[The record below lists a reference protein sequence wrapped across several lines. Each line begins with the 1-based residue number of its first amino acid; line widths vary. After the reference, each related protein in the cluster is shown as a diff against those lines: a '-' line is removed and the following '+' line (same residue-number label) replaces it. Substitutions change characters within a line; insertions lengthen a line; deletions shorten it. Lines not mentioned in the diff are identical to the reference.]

1 MKTVPLIRRSAL
13 AAAVASALLVI
24 SPAFGQTTPPPTD
37 PPVVVI
43 EDRALRDRT
52 DDRNLT
58 LTTPLEVKDATG
70 TTFLTLPTGTSVGR
84 ERLETRFAAE
94 GVPIRQRT
102 DLRDVTL
109 QEGTT
114 VTNRATGEIDD
125 LPAGTVIRVKLDQR
139 MDANGNIV
147 RDRIDLRA
155 VKPDGTRVRIRDRAP
170 EIEVVDV
177 ENEVDAPDAP
187 DDEIGD
193 RQRRR
198 GRDAARS
205 EDSSRGGSGRADRP
219 DRSGPGDRAGP
230 SERSGRADRA
240 ERPDRSGRGDRVER
254 PERPERSGSGGGGH
268 SGPG

>member
-1 MKTVPLIRRSAL
+1 MKTLPLIRRSAL
-13 AAAVASALLVI
+13 AAAVASALLVM
-24 SPAFGQTTPPPTD
+24 SPAFGQATPPPAD

-43 EDRALRDRT
+43 EDRALRDRI

-58 LTTPLEVKDATG
+58 LSTPLEVKDATG

-109 QEGTT
+109 QEATS
-114 VTNRATGEIDD
+114 VTNRATGEVVE

-170 EIEVVDV
+170 EIEVVDM

-187 DDEIGD
+187 DDEIAGQS
-193 RQRRR
+193 RQR
-198 GRDAARS
+198 GRDAARTA
-205 EDSSRGGSGRADRP
+205 DNSRGGSGRADRA
-219 DRSGPGDRAGP
+219 DRSGRG
-230 SERSGRADRA
+230 DRA
-240 ERPDRSGRGDRVER
+240 ERPDRSGRSDR
-254 PERPERSGSGGGGH
+254 PERPERSGRGGGN

>member
-1 MKTVPLIRRSAL
+1 MKTVPLIRYSAL
-13 AAAVASALLVI
+13 AAALASALFVTT
-24 SPAFGQTTPPPTD
+24 PAFGQTTPPAD

-43 EDRALRDRT
+43 EDRALRDRI

-58 LTTPLEVKDATG
+58 LSTPLEVKDATG

-109 QEGTT
+109 QEATS
-114 VTNRATGEIDD
+114 VTNRATGEIVE

-170 EIEVVDV
+170 EIEVVDM

-187 DDEIGD
+187 DDGIAGQS
-193 RQRRR
+193 RQR
-198 GRDAARS
+198 GRDAVRAA
-205 EDSSRGGSGRADRP
+205 DNSRGGSGRADRS
-219 DRSGPGDRAGP
+219 D
-230 SERSGRADRA
+230 RSGRADRA
-240 ERPDRSGRGDRVER
+240 DRPDRSGRSDR
-254 PERPERSGSGGGGH
+254 PERPERSGRGGGN

>member
-13 AAAVASALLVI
+13 AAAVASALLVL

-52 DDRNLT
+52 DDRNLA

-109 QEGTT
+109 QEATT
-114 VTNRATGEIDD
+114 VTNRATGEIVD

-170 EIEVVDV
+170 EIEVVDM
-177 ENEVDAPDAP
+177 ENEIDGV
-187 DDEIGD
+187 DEIGD

-198 GRDAARS
+198 GRDAARV
-205 EDSSRGGSGRADRP
+205 EDNSRSSGAARVERS
-219 DRSGPGDRAGP
+219 DRSGRGDRAGR
-230 SERSGRADRA
+230 SERSGHVERADRV
-240 ERPDRSGRGDRVER
+240 ERPDRSGRSERVER
-254 PERPERSGSGGGGH
+254 AERPERSGRGGGGN

>member
-1 MKTVPLIRRSAL
+1 MKTIPLLRHSAL
-13 AAAVASALLVI
+13 AAAVATALLVTY
-24 SPAFGQTTPPPTD
+24 PAFGQTTPPPAD

-52 DDRNLT
+52 DERNLT
-58 LTTPLEVKDATG
+58 LDTPLEVKDATG

-102 DLRDVTL
+102 DLRNVTL
-109 QEGTT
+109 QEATS
-114 VTNRATGEIDD
+114 VTNRATGEVVE

-187 DDEIGD
+187 DDGIASQS
-193 RQRRR
+193 RQR
-198 GRDAARS
+198 GRDAVRS
-205 EDSSRGGSGRADRP
+205 ADNSRGGSGRAERS
-219 DRSGPGDRAGP
+219 DRSGRGDR
-230 SERSGRADRA
+230 SDRA
-240 ERPDRSGRGDRVER
+240 ERPERPDRSGRSERVER
-254 PERPERSGSGGGGH
+254 PERPERSGGGN

>member
-13 AAAVASALLVI
+13 AAAVTAALLVTYP
-24 SPAFGQTTPPPTD
+24 SFGQTTPPPADT
-37 PPVVVI
+37 PVVVI

-52 DDRNLT
+52 DERNLT
-58 LTTPLEVKDATG
+58 LDTPLEVKDATG

-109 QEGTT
+109 QDAAS
-114 VTNRATGEIDD
+114 VTNRATGEVVE

-170 EIEVVDV
+170 EIEVVDI

-187 DDEIGD
+187 DDEIGN
-193 RQRRR
+193 RQRQR
-198 GRDAARS
+198 GRDAARTA
-205 EDSSRGGSGRADRP
+205 DNSRGGGGRAERS
-219 DRSGPGDRAGP
+219 DRSGRGDRGDRA
-230 SERSGRADRA
+230 ERP
-240 ERPDRSGRGDRVER
+240 ERPDRSGRGERVER
-254 PERPERSGSGGGGH
+254 PERPERSGGN

>member
-13 AAAVASALLVI
+13 AAAVASALLVM

-37 PPVVVI
+37 PPAVVI
-43 EDRALRDRT
+43 EDRALRDRI

-70 TTFLTLPTGTSVGR
+70 TTFLTLPVGTSVGR

-94 GVPIRQRT
+94 GVPIRLRT

-109 QEGTT
+109 QEATT
-114 VTNRATGEIDD
+114 VTNRATGEIVE

-155 VKPDGTRVRIRDRAP
+155 VKPDGTRVRLRDRAP
-170 EIEVVDV
+170 ETQIDQV
-177 ENEVDAPDAP
+177 ENEV
-187 DDEIGD
+187 ENEVGD
-193 RQRRR
+193 NHRQR
-198 GRDAARS
+198 GRDVAKPEDNSRS
-205 EDSSRGGSGRADRP
+205 SSGRADRA

-230 SERSGRADRA
+230 SERSGRADRV
-240 ERPDRSGRGDRVER
+240 ERPDRSGRSERVER
-254 PERPERSGSGGGGH
+254 PERPERGGSGGH